1 MYIRLALIHFV
12 SGILTTNAFYQ
23 KYTVP
28 RKYDPLSKI
37 IINEERRS
45 LYIGGNNTLLHF
57 DLDLR
62 LKKQDSI
69 GPVNDSKQCN
79 PFDNSCIYMRYQT
92 VNNHISILKSF
103 RNSLIVCGTALQGI
117 CYMYNAADINIKN
130 PFVEDKKNYLGSKNS
145 SVLLVTKDEDGTEMF
160 FIGQSFDGR
169 KSDFFSN
176 MFATFDISKSNEN
189 WNFDHYAVNTYL
201 SVCETKREQ
210 FKIKFLHVFEASDF
224 IFHVFIRSINDSGTI
239 SYETRISK
247 LCKESMTYSSY
258 EEMPISCKTPTKYDI
273 GIAAHYDA
281 GRQKLYMTFGVSAY
295 NVHNIQ
301 ADNTQGSVI
310 CVFQIDEIKGKF
322 DREVLS
328 KCFANTPTGRT
339 PSWHCQSATCASASD
354 YEEHKTGALISSCS
368 QRKMEFGTE
377 AHGEGFSKTAIYQI
391 TSELLTSVLPFG
403 NRSADIILAGSN
415 TGFLRKILATQN
427 KAYVKFDV
435 SGDRNVPVASEM
447 VLDTYSN
454 LYLLTGNKITK
465 LSMTSCEI
473 HQTCGQCVISHDP
486 LGCGWCFDHCS
497 TRTKCQ
503 YNMWHTQSCPPFV
516 QGINPENGPL
526 EGSTTLTITGEN
538 FGSNKNTASVS
549 IGHEPCLIKTINDTS
564 ITCLT
569 SRVRVHVSAAV
580 KVRVTHSTSKFYRIN
595 GVSEQRGI
603 LFDHTQSSIQ
613 NIFPMKGPISGNTT
627 LTITGDKFEIGS
639 NLSVKVGKMNCDIQ
653 TKNDTEILC
662 RTQSCGSCPHVYDG
676 GHSELSLCRYSGNV
690 LVAIDGAAYQ
700 LLENKTFCYM
710 PNPEIIQ
717 PLSRNSIMISGGLNI
732 EIHGK
737 WFDSVTNHGIMISV
751 GDAHFSSSCRMK
763 YSGSLLICSTPN
775 LSPELNKSTEVI
787 VGRMAVM
794 LDNNTVTSTTFMI
807 YPDPEIDY
815 LDIDTQLKDIE
826 MNDKLLEL
834 KGQYL
839 NSAARKEDYIIT
851 INGSRCPVIDLHQTY
866 LICNLSNI
874 VHIKDVP
881 LPVEV
886 SVGLNWKSNLG
897 YLKFCHV
904 ELHRNQLHV
913 QLAAICLGTFS
924 VMILCLICVMRKK
937 HLGVFRKKKTEEFS
951 VAYLNN
957 TETGGL
963 MDPPYD
969 TGNSSAEQGT
979 PIHVN
984 QQGQSVTDMIV
995 AGASFDAIGTADM
1008 LKQQNIFI
1016 ERDLVRLGEDI
1027 GHGNFGCVYKG
1038 YLLSLEEK
1046 EERLVAVKTVL
1057 KTEVQDI
1064 NAILNE
1070 ALIMKDFE
1078 HPNVLSLIGI
1088 SVAPGEFPLVII
1100 PFVTNG
1106 DLLSYIRSDDNKP
1119 TVKDLV
1125 KFGLDIA
1132 RGMEYLGSIK
1142 FVHRDLAA
1150 RNCMVDE
1157 DLKVK
1162 VADFGLARDIYTKN
1176 YYSSDNKKMLPV
1188 KWMAP
1193 ESLEN
1198 GTYGTQSD
1206 VWSFG
1211 VVMWELI
1218 TRGSAPYCDVNNWD
1232 MHKYLQSGRRLKRTD
1247 FCPPPLYDIMMKCWE
1262 FDPDNRPTFREI
1274 NQIITGLVEQHSSVY
1289 FNLII
1294 RIEMEYSTN
1303 FDKQKMMHYVN
1314 DDIQIAKIL
1323 IPRRSNPKK
1332 LKRPNKLSNMI
1343 LDRLF
1348 ENEVTVSHTD
1358 SDVVT
1363 SAFIKDEIRIYNYTR
1378 AKADNTQ
1385 AASKG
1390 EIVTSCTQ
1398 RIMEFGIEARGDGFS
1413 NTFIYHIDNELLT
1426 SILPW
1431 RKSSADII
1439 LAGSNTGFLRKIL
1452 VTSTKGKSYVKFD
1465 VSGDRN
1471 IPVANEMVLD
1481 THSNL
1486 YLLSGNRVTKLSMTS
1501 CQLHT
1506 TCGECVT
1513 SHDPLGC
1520 GWCFG
1525 HCSTDTN
1532 CQHNIWHTDSCP
1544 PFVLGINP
1552 ASGPLEGSTKV
1563 TIAGQ
1568 NFGSM
1573 INNATVSFGAASCL
1587 IQNINDTR
1595 ITCLTSRVVVPVSTA
1610 VKVSGTDSTSKT
1622 YRIHG
1627 TSEQVDI
1634 LFEYTQSSI
1643 MSIFPMKGPISGST
1657 MLTISGDQFEIG
1669 SNLSVKIGKVLC
1681 DIQSKN
1687 NTEIV
1692 CLTQSCGR
1700 CVQAF
1705 EGEILEMTHCK
1716 YSGDIVV
1723 AIDGA
1728 SYQPLENKTFC
1739 YMPNPEIIQQPSR
1752 NSTIISGGLNI
1763 EFFGNWFDSVTNHG
1777 IMISVGDVRIGSSC
1791 TMKHSGSLLVCST
1804 PDLKSE
1810 LNKSSEVIE
1819 GRMSVMLDNNPV
1831 KPTKL
1836 MIYPDP
1842 ELDYLD
1848 IDTQL
1853 KDIEM
1858 KDKLLQL
1865 KGRYLNSAARKEDYK
1880 IKINGSSC
1888 PVIDLHQSYLIC
1900 NLSNTVHI
1908 KDVPLLVEVSVGH
1921 NWKTVLGNMRFFH
1934 VEYRKNQ
1941 IHVQLAAICLGTF
1954 AVLILCLVFVMR
1966 KKHLGVFRKKATE
1979 EFSVVYLNSTETRGL
1994 MDPPTDTGNSS
2005 TEQGMPRYV
2014 KQNKKESVS
2023 ELVVEGATWDPKPG
2037 FDAIEIVD
2045 MLKQQNIFI
2054 ERDLV
2059 RLGQDIG
2066 HGNFGC
2072 VYQGYLRSMEE
2083 RDEQLVA
2090 VKTVLKTEVQ
2100 DINAILDEAMIMKD
2114 FNHANVLSL
2123 IGISV
2128 APGEFPL
2135 VIIPFMS
2142 NGDLLSYIR
2151 SADNKPTIKD
2161 LVKFG
2166 LDVAKGMEYLGSI
2179 KFVHRDLAA
2188 RNCMMDENL
2197 RVKVADFGLARDIY
2211 TKNYYS
2217 SDNKK
2222 MLPVKWMAPESLE
2235 NGTYSTKSDVWSFG
2249 VVMWELMTRGSA
2261 PYCDVNNWDM
2271 HKYLQSGRR
2280 LKRTDFCP
2288 PPL

>member
-1 MYIRLALIHFV
+1 MYMRLV
-12 SGILTTNAFYQ
+12 GICLVARIITTFAFHQ
-23 KYTVP
+23 NYTVP
-28 RKYDPLSKI
+28 RNYGPLSKI
-37 IINEERRS
+37 VIKEERRS
-45 LYIGGNNTLLHF
+45 LYIGGKNTLFHF
-57 DLDLR
+57 NFDLR
-62 LKKQDSI
+62 LQKQDII

-103 RNSLIVCGTALQGI
+103 QNSLIVCGTARQGI
-117 CYMYNAADINIKN
+117 CYMYDSSNISLKRN
-130 PFVEDKKNYLGSKNS
+130 FGEIKKNYLGSENS
-145 SVLLVTKDEDGTEMF
+145 SVMLITKDKDGNDIF
-160 FIGQSFDGR
+160 FIGQSYDGR
-169 KSDFFSN
+169 KADYFYN
-176 MFATFDISKSNEN
+176 EFATLDIYTTNN
-189 WNFDHYAVNTYL
+189 DWNFDHYSAWSFL
-201 SVCETKREQ
+201 SVCDTKREN
-210 FKIKFLHVFEASDF
+210 FKLKFLHIFEADKY
-224 IFHVFIRSINDSGTI
+224 IFHVFIRSIIDSGSI

-247 LCKESMTYSSY
+247 LCKAKHDYNSY
-258 EEMPISCKTPTKYDI
+258 EEMAISCKTPTKYDI
-273 GIAAHYDA
+273 GIAAHYDNA
-281 GRQKLYMTFGVSAY
+281 QKQLYMTFGIRAY
-295 NVHNIQ
+295 HVDNIQ

-310 CVFQIDEIKGKF
+310 CVFSIDEMIRKF
-322 DREVLS
+322 ASEVLT
-328 KCFANTPTGRT
+328 KCFKGTPTWGT
-339 PSWHCQSATCASASD
+339 PSWHCNSTQCA
-354 YEEHKTGALISSCS
+354 
-368 QRKMEFGTE
+368 
-377 AHGEGFSKTAIYQI
+377 
-391 TSELLTSVLPFG
+391 
-403 NRSADIILAGSN
+403 
-415 TGFLRKILATQN
+415 
-427 KAYVKFDV
+427 
-435 SGDRNVPVASEM
+435 
-447 VLDTYSN
+447 
-454 LYLLTGNKITK
+454 
-465 LSMTSCEI
+465 
-473 HQTCGQCVISHDP
+473 
-486 LGCGWCFDHCS
+486 
-497 TRTKCQ
+497 
-503 YNMWHTQSCPPFV
+503 
-516 QGINPENGPL
+516 
-526 EGSTTLTITGEN
+526 
-538 FGSNKNTASVS
+538 
-549 IGHEPCLIKTINDTS
+549 
-564 ITCLT
+564 
-569 SRVRVHVSAAV
+569 
-580 KVRVTHSTSKFYRIN
+580 
-595 GVSEQRGI
+595 
-603 LFDHTQSSIQ
+603 
-613 NIFPMKGPISGNTT
+613 
-627 LTITGDKFEIGS
+627 
-639 NLSVKVGKMNCDIQ
+639 
-653 TKNDTEILC
+653 
-662 RTQSCGSCPHVYDG
+662 
-676 GHSELSLCRYSGNV
+676 
-690 LVAIDGAAYQ
+690 
-700 LLENKTFCYM
+700 
-710 PNPEIIQ
+710 
-717 PLSRNSIMISGGLNI
+717 
-732 EIHGK
+732 
-737 WFDSVTNHGIMISV
+737 
-751 GDAHFSSSCRMK
+751 
-763 YSGSLLICSTPN
+763 
-775 LSPELNKSTEVI
+775 
-787 VGRMAVM
+787 
-794 LDNNTVTSTTFMI
+794 
-807 YPDPEIDY
+807 
-815 LDIDTQLKDIE
+815 
-826 MNDKLLEL
+826 
-834 KGQYL
+834 
-839 NSAARKEDYIIT
+839 
-851 INGSRCPVIDLHQTY
+851 
-866 LICNLSNI
+866 
-874 VHIKDVP
+874 
-881 LPVEV
+881 
-886 SVGLNWKSNLG
+886 
-897 YLKFCHV
+897 
-904 ELHRNQLHV
+904 
-913 QLAAICLGTFS
+913 
-924 VMILCLICVMRKK
+924 
-937 HLGVFRKKKTEEFS
+937 
-951 VAYLNN
+951 
-957 TETGGL
+957 
-963 MDPPYD
+963 
-969 TGNSSAEQGT
+969 
-979 PIHVN
+979 
-984 QQGQSVTDMIV
+984 
-995 AGASFDAIGTADM
+995 
-1008 LKQQNIFI
+1008 
-1016 ERDLVRLGEDI
+1016 
-1027 GHGNFGCVYKG
+1027 
-1038 YLLSLEEK
+1038 
-1046 EERLVAVKTVL
+1046 
-1057 KTEVQDI
+1057 
-1064 NAILNE
+1064 
-1070 ALIMKDFE
+1070 
-1078 HPNVLSLIGI
+1078 
-1088 SVAPGEFPLVII
+1088 
-1100 PFVTNG
+1100 
-1106 DLLSYIRSDDNKP
+1106 
-1119 TVKDLV
+1119 
-1125 KFGLDIA
+1125 
-1132 RGMEYLGSIK
+1132 
-1142 FVHRDLAA
+1142 
-1150 RNCMVDE
+1150 
-1157 DLKVK
+1157 
-1162 VADFGLARDIYTKN
+1162 
-1176 YYSSDNKKMLPV
+1176 
-1188 KWMAP
+1188 
-1193 ESLEN
+1193 
-1198 GTYGTQSD
+1198 
-1206 VWSFG
+1206 
-1211 VVMWELI
+1211 
-1218 TRGSAPYCDVNNWD
+1218 
-1232 MHKYLQSGRRLKRTD
+1232 
-1247 FCPPPLYDIMMKCWE
+1247 
-1262 FDPDNRPTFREI
+1262 
-1274 NQIITGLVEQHSSVY
+1274 
-1289 FNLII
+1289 
-1294 RIEMEYSTN
+1294 
-1303 FDKQKMMHYVN
+1303 
-1314 DDIQIAKIL
+1314 
-1323 IPRRSNPKK
+1323 
-1332 LKRPNKLSNMI
+1332 
-1343 LDRLF
+1343 
-1348 ENEVTVSHTD
+1348 
-1358 SDVVT
+1358 
-1363 SAFIKDEIRIYNYTR
+1363 
-1378 AKADNTQ
+1378 

-1398 RIMEFGIEARGDGFS
+1398 KIMEFGIEARGDGLS
-1413 NTFIYHIDNELLT
+1413 NTFIYQISNELLT

-1431 RKSSADII
+1431 RNSSADII

-1452 VTSTKGKSYVKFD
+1452 VTSTKGRSYVKFD

-1501 CQLHT
+1501 CQLHK

-1520 GWCFG
+1520 GWCFD
-1525 HCSTDTN
+1525 HCSTETN
-1532 CQHNIWHTDSCP
+1532 CQHKIRHTDSCP
-1544 PFVLGINP
+1544 PFVLGISP
-1552 ASGPLEGSTKV
+1552 ANGPLEGSTKL
-1563 TIAGQ
+1563 TIAGE

-1573 INNATVSFGAASCL
+1573 INNATVSIGAASCL
-1587 IQNINDTR
+1587 IQNINDAR
-1595 ITCLTSRVVVPVSTA
+1595 ITCLTSRVEVPVSTS
-1610 VKVSGTDSTSKT
+1610 VKVSVTDSTSKT

-1627 TSEQVDI
+1627 ISEQVDI

-1705 EGEILEMTHCK
+1705 EGENLEMTHCK

-1739 YMPNPEIIQQPSR
+1739 YMPNPKIIQQPSR

-1941 IHVQLAAICLGTF
+1941 IHVQLAAICLGSF

-2151 SADNKPTIKD
+2151 SAENKPTIKD

-2166 LDVAKGMEYLGSI
+2166 LDVAKGMDYLGSI

-2288 PPL
+2288 PPLYDIMMTCWEFDPDDRPTFLDVNLRITGLVEQEK

>member
-1 MYIRLALIHFV
+1 
-12 SGILTTNAFYQ
+12 
-23 KYTVP
+23 
-28 RKYDPLSKI
+28 
-37 IINEERRS
+37 
-45 LYIGGNNTLLHF
+45 
-57 DLDLR
+57 
-62 LKKQDSI
+62 
-69 GPVNDSKQCN
+69 
-79 PFDNSCIYMRYQT
+79 MRYQT

-103 RNSLIVCGTALQGI
+103 RNSLIVCGTASQGI
-117 CYMYNAADINIKN
+117 CYMYDSSDISLKRNFGVI
-130 PFVEDKKNYLGSKNS
+130 KKNYLGSENS
-145 SVLLVTKDEDGTEMF
+145 SVMLITKDKDGNDMF
-160 FIGQSFDGR
+160 FIGQSYDGR
-169 KSDFFSN
+169 KADYFYN
-176 MFATFDISKSNEN
+176 EFATLDISNTTN
-189 WNFDHYAVNTYL
+189 NDWNFDHYSAWSFL
-201 SVCETKREQ
+201 SVCDTKREN
-210 FKIKFLHVFEASDF
+210 FKLKFLHIFEANKY
-224 IFHVFIRSINDSGTI
+224 IFHVFIRSIIDSGSI

-247 LCKESMTYSSY
+247 LCKANHDYGSY
-258 EEMPISCKTPTKYDI
+258 EEMAISCKTPTKYDI
-273 GIAAHYDA
+273 GIAAHYDNA
-281 GRQKLYMTFGVSAY
+281 QQQLYMTFGIRAY
-295 NVHNIQ
+295 HVDNIQ

-310 CVFQIDEIKGKF
+310 CVFSIDEMIRKF
-322 DREVLS
+322 ASEVLT
-328 KCFANTPTGRT
+328 KCFKGTPTWGT
-339 PSWHCQSATCASASD
+339 PSWHCNSTQCA
-354 YEEHKTGALISSCS
+354 
-368 QRKMEFGTE
+368 
-377 AHGEGFSKTAIYQI
+377 
-391 TSELLTSVLPFG
+391 
-403 NRSADIILAGSN
+403 
-415 TGFLRKILATQN
+415 
-427 KAYVKFDV
+427 
-435 SGDRNVPVASEM
+435 
-447 VLDTYSN
+447 
-454 LYLLTGNKITK
+454 
-465 LSMTSCEI
+465 
-473 HQTCGQCVISHDP
+473 
-486 LGCGWCFDHCS
+486 
-497 TRTKCQ
+497 
-503 YNMWHTQSCPPFV
+503 
-516 QGINPENGPL
+516 
-526 EGSTTLTITGEN
+526 
-538 FGSNKNTASVS
+538 
-549 IGHEPCLIKTINDTS
+549 
-564 ITCLT
+564 
-569 SRVRVHVSAAV
+569 
-580 KVRVTHSTSKFYRIN
+580 
-595 GVSEQRGI
+595 
-603 LFDHTQSSIQ
+603 
-613 NIFPMKGPISGNTT
+613 
-627 LTITGDKFEIGS
+627 
-639 NLSVKVGKMNCDIQ
+639 
-653 TKNDTEILC
+653 
-662 RTQSCGSCPHVYDG
+662 
-676 GHSELSLCRYSGNV
+676 
-690 LVAIDGAAYQ
+690 
-700 LLENKTFCYM
+700 
-710 PNPEIIQ
+710 
-717 PLSRNSIMISGGLNI
+717 
-732 EIHGK
+732 
-737 WFDSVTNHGIMISV
+737 
-751 GDAHFSSSCRMK
+751 
-763 YSGSLLICSTPN
+763 
-775 LSPELNKSTEVI
+775 
-787 VGRMAVM
+787 
-794 LDNNTVTSTTFMI
+794 
-807 YPDPEIDY
+807 
-815 LDIDTQLKDIE
+815 
-826 MNDKLLEL
+826 
-834 KGQYL
+834 
-839 NSAARKEDYIIT
+839 
-851 INGSRCPVIDLHQTY
+851 
-866 LICNLSNI
+866 
-874 VHIKDVP
+874 
-881 LPVEV
+881 
-886 SVGLNWKSNLG
+886 
-897 YLKFCHV
+897 
-904 ELHRNQLHV
+904 
-913 QLAAICLGTFS
+913 
-924 VMILCLICVMRKK
+924 
-937 HLGVFRKKKTEEFS
+937 
-951 VAYLNN
+951 
-957 TETGGL
+957 
-963 MDPPYD
+963 
-969 TGNSSAEQGT
+969 
-979 PIHVN
+979 
-984 QQGQSVTDMIV
+984 
-995 AGASFDAIGTADM
+995 
-1008 LKQQNIFI
+1008 
-1016 ERDLVRLGEDI
+1016 
-1027 GHGNFGCVYKG
+1027 
-1038 YLLSLEEK
+1038 
-1046 EERLVAVKTVL
+1046 
-1057 KTEVQDI
+1057 
-1064 NAILNE
+1064 
-1070 ALIMKDFE
+1070 
-1078 HPNVLSLIGI
+1078 
-1088 SVAPGEFPLVII
+1088 
-1100 PFVTNG
+1100 
-1106 DLLSYIRSDDNKP
+1106 
-1119 TVKDLV
+1119 
-1125 KFGLDIA
+1125 
-1132 RGMEYLGSIK
+1132 
-1142 FVHRDLAA
+1142 
-1150 RNCMVDE
+1150 
-1157 DLKVK
+1157 
-1162 VADFGLARDIYTKN
+1162 
-1176 YYSSDNKKMLPV
+1176 
-1188 KWMAP
+1188 
-1193 ESLEN
+1193 
-1198 GTYGTQSD
+1198 
-1206 VWSFG
+1206 
-1211 VVMWELI
+1211 
-1218 TRGSAPYCDVNNWD
+1218 
-1232 MHKYLQSGRRLKRTD
+1232 
-1247 FCPPPLYDIMMKCWE
+1247 
-1262 FDPDNRPTFREI
+1262 
-1274 NQIITGLVEQHSSVY
+1274 
-1289 FNLII
+1289 
-1294 RIEMEYSTN
+1294 
-1303 FDKQKMMHYVN
+1303 
-1314 DDIQIAKIL
+1314 
-1323 IPRRSNPKK
+1323 
-1332 LKRPNKLSNMI
+1332 
-1343 LDRLF
+1343 
-1348 ENEVTVSHTD
+1348 
-1358 SDVVT
+1358 
-1363 SAFIKDEIRIYNYTR
+1363 
-1378 AKADNTQ
+1378 

-1452 VTSTKGKSYVKFD
+1452 VTSTKGRSYVKFD

-1486 YLLSGNRVTKLSMTS
+1486 YILSGNRVTKLSMTS
-1501 CQLHT
+1501 CQLHK

-1520 GWCFG
+1520 GWCFD
-1525 HCSTDTN
+1525 HCSTETN

-1544 PFVLGINP
+1544 PFVLGISP
-1552 ASGPLEGSTKV
+1552 ANGPLEGSTKL
-1563 TIAGQ
+1563 TIAGE

-1573 INNATVSFGAASCL
+1573 INNATVSIGAASCL

-1610 VKVSGTDSTSKT
+1610 VKVSVTDSTSKT

-1627 TSEQVDI
+1627 ISEQVDI

-1705 EGEILEMTHCK
+1705 EGDNLEMTHCK

-1739 YMPNPEIIQQPSR
+1739 YMPNPKIIQQPSR

-1763 EFFGNWFDSVTNHG
+1763 EFLETGLILLPTT
-1777 IMISVGDVRIGSSC
+1777 SC

-1865 KGRYLNSAARKEDYK
+1865 KGRYLNSAARGEDYK

-1888 PVIDLHQSYLIC
+1888 PVMDLHQSYLIC

-1954 AVLILCLVFVMR
+1954 AVLILCLVFVMQ

-1994 MDPPTDTGNSS
+1994 MDPPTDT
-2005 TEQGMPRYV
+2005 
-2014 KQNKKESVS
+2014 

-2100 DINAILDEAMIMKD
+2100 DINAIVDEAMIMKD
-2114 FNHANVLSL
+2114 FDHANVLSL

-2288 PPL
+2288 PPLYDIMMTCWEFDPDDRPTFQDVNLRITGLVEQEK

>member
-1 MYIRLALIHFV
+1 MYMRLV
-12 SGILTTNAFYQ
+12 GICLVARIITTFAFHQ
-23 KYTVP
+23 NYTVP
-28 RKYDPLSKI
+28 RNYGPLSKI
-37 IINEERRS
+37 VIKEERRS
-45 LYIGGNNTLLHF
+45 LYIGGKNTLFHF
-57 DLDLR
+57 NFDLR
-62 LKKQDSI
+62 LQKQDI
-69 GPVNDSKQCN
+69 MGPVNDSKECN

-103 RNSLIVCGTALQGI
+103 RNSLIVCGTARQGI
-117 CYMYNAADINIKN
+117 CYMYDSSDISLKRN
-130 PFVEDKKNYLGSKNS
+130 FGVTKKNYLGSENS
-145 SVLLVTKDEDGTEMF
+145 SVMLITKDKHGIDLF
-160 FIGQSFDGR
+160 FIGQSYDGR
-169 KSDFFSN
+169 KADYFYN
-176 MFATFDISKSNEN
+176 EFASLDISNTTN
-189 WNFDHYAVNTYL
+189 NDWNFDHYSAWSFL
-201 SVCETKREQ
+201 SVCDTKREN
-210 FKIKFLHVFEASDF
+210 FKLKFLHIFEADKY
-224 IFHVFIRSINDSGTI
+224 IFHVFIRSIIDSGII

-247 LCKESMTYSSY
+247 LCKANHDYGSY
-258 EEMPISCKTPTKYDI
+258 EEMAISCKTPTKYDI
-273 GIAAHYDA
+273 GIAAHYDNA
-281 GRQKLYMTFGVSAY
+281 QKQLYMTFGIRAY
-295 NVHNIQ
+295 HVDNIQ

-310 CVFQIDEIKGKF
+310 CVFSIDEMIRTF
-322 DREVLS
+322 ASEVLT
-328 KCFANTPTGRT
+328 KCFKGTPTWGT
-339 PSWHCQSATCASASD
+339 PSWHCNSTQCA
-354 YEEHKTGALISSCS
+354 
-368 QRKMEFGTE
+368 
-377 AHGEGFSKTAIYQI
+377 
-391 TSELLTSVLPFG
+391 
-403 NRSADIILAGSN
+403 
-415 TGFLRKILATQN
+415 
-427 KAYVKFDV
+427 
-435 SGDRNVPVASEM
+435 
-447 VLDTYSN
+447 
-454 LYLLTGNKITK
+454 
-465 LSMTSCEI
+465 
-473 HQTCGQCVISHDP
+473 
-486 LGCGWCFDHCS
+486 
-497 TRTKCQ
+497 
-503 YNMWHTQSCPPFV
+503 
-516 QGINPENGPL
+516 
-526 EGSTTLTITGEN
+526 
-538 FGSNKNTASVS
+538 
-549 IGHEPCLIKTINDTS
+549 
-564 ITCLT
+564 
-569 SRVRVHVSAAV
+569 
-580 KVRVTHSTSKFYRIN
+580 
-595 GVSEQRGI
+595 
-603 LFDHTQSSIQ
+603 
-613 NIFPMKGPISGNTT
+613 
-627 LTITGDKFEIGS
+627 
-639 NLSVKVGKMNCDIQ
+639 
-653 TKNDTEILC
+653 
-662 RTQSCGSCPHVYDG
+662 
-676 GHSELSLCRYSGNV
+676 
-690 LVAIDGAAYQ
+690 
-700 LLENKTFCYM
+700 
-710 PNPEIIQ
+710 
-717 PLSRNSIMISGGLNI
+717 
-732 EIHGK
+732 
-737 WFDSVTNHGIMISV
+737 
-751 GDAHFSSSCRMK
+751 
-763 YSGSLLICSTPN
+763 
-775 LSPELNKSTEVI
+775 
-787 VGRMAVM
+787 
-794 LDNNTVTSTTFMI
+794 
-807 YPDPEIDY
+807 
-815 LDIDTQLKDIE
+815 
-826 MNDKLLEL
+826 
-834 KGQYL
+834 
-839 NSAARKEDYIIT
+839 
-851 INGSRCPVIDLHQTY
+851 
-866 LICNLSNI
+866 
-874 VHIKDVP
+874 
-881 LPVEV
+881 
-886 SVGLNWKSNLG
+886 
-897 YLKFCHV
+897 
-904 ELHRNQLHV
+904 
-913 QLAAICLGTFS
+913 
-924 VMILCLICVMRKK
+924 
-937 HLGVFRKKKTEEFS
+937 
-951 VAYLNN
+951 
-957 TETGGL
+957 
-963 MDPPYD
+963 
-969 TGNSSAEQGT
+969 
-979 PIHVN
+979 
-984 QQGQSVTDMIV
+984 
-995 AGASFDAIGTADM
+995 
-1008 LKQQNIFI
+1008 
-1016 ERDLVRLGEDI
+1016 
-1027 GHGNFGCVYKG
+1027 
-1038 YLLSLEEK
+1038 
-1046 EERLVAVKTVL
+1046 
-1057 KTEVQDI
+1057 
-1064 NAILNE
+1064 
-1070 ALIMKDFE
+1070 
-1078 HPNVLSLIGI
+1078 
-1088 SVAPGEFPLVII
+1088 
-1100 PFVTNG
+1100 
-1106 DLLSYIRSDDNKP
+1106 
-1119 TVKDLV
+1119 
-1125 KFGLDIA
+1125 
-1132 RGMEYLGSIK
+1132 
-1142 FVHRDLAA
+1142 
-1150 RNCMVDE
+1150 
-1157 DLKVK
+1157 
-1162 VADFGLARDIYTKN
+1162 
-1176 YYSSDNKKMLPV
+1176 
-1188 KWMAP
+1188 
-1193 ESLEN
+1193 
-1198 GTYGTQSD
+1198 
-1206 VWSFG
+1206 
-1211 VVMWELI
+1211 
-1218 TRGSAPYCDVNNWD
+1218 
-1232 MHKYLQSGRRLKRTD
+1232 
-1247 FCPPPLYDIMMKCWE
+1247 
-1262 FDPDNRPTFREI
+1262 
-1274 NQIITGLVEQHSSVY
+1274 
-1289 FNLII
+1289 
-1294 RIEMEYSTN
+1294 
-1303 FDKQKMMHYVN
+1303 
-1314 DDIQIAKIL
+1314 
-1323 IPRRSNPKK
+1323 
-1332 LKRPNKLSNMI
+1332 
-1343 LDRLF
+1343 
-1348 ENEVTVSHTD
+1348 
-1358 SDVVT
+1358 
-1363 SAFIKDEIRIYNYTR
+1363 
-1378 AKADNTQ
+1378 

-1452 VTSTKGKSYVKFD
+1452 VTSTKGRSYIKFD

-1513 SHDPLGC
+1513 SNDPLGC

-1525 HCSTDTN
+1525 HCSTRTN
-1532 CQHNIWHTDSCP
+1532 CQHNIWHTYSCP

-1563 TIAGQ
+1563 TIAGE

-1573 INNATVSFGAASCL
+1573 INNATVSIGAASCL

-1595 ITCLTSRVVVPVSTA
+1595 ITCLTSRVIVPVPTA
-1610 VKVSGTDSTSKT
+1610 VKVSVTDSTSKT
-1622 YRIHG
+1622 YRIQG
-1627 TSEQVDI
+1627 ISEQVDI

-1705 EGEILEMTHCK
+1705 EGENLEMTHCR

-1739 YMPNPEIIQQPSR
+1739 YMPNPKIIQQPSR

-1763 EFFGNWFDSVTNHG
+1763 EFFGKWFDSVTNHG
-1777 IMISVGDVRIGSSC
+1777 IMISVGDVHIGSSC

-1819 GRMSVMLDNNPV
+1819 GRMSVILDNNPV

-1888 PVIDLHQSYLIC
+1888 PVMDLHQSYLIC

-1966 KKHLGVFRKKATE
+1966 KKHLGVFRKKTTE

-2023 ELVVEGATWDPKPG
+2023 ELFVEGATWDPKPG

-2054 ERDLV
+2054 ERDLI

-2288 PPL
+2288 PPLYDIMMTCWEFDPDDRPTFHDVNLRITGLVEQEK

>member
-1 MYIRLALIHFV
+1 MNIRLAVTFLV
-12 SGILTTNAFYQ
+12 VGNLTTHAFNQNYALPT
-23 KYTVP
+23 KYS
-28 RKYDPLSKI
+28 PLSKL
-37 IINEERRS
+37 IINEERKS

-69 GPVNDSKQCN
+69 GPVNDSKQCK
-79 PFDNSCIYMRYQT
+79 PFDNSCIYMRFRT

-103 RNSLIVCGTALQGI
+103 RNSLIVCGTARQGI
-117 CYMYNAADINIKN
+117 CYMYDSSDISLKRNFGVI
-130 PFVEDKKNYLGSKNS
+130 KKNYLGSENS
-145 SVLLVTKDEDGTEMF
+145 SVMLITKDRNGIDIF
-160 FIGQSFDGR
+160 FIGQSYDGR
-169 KSDFFSN
+169 KADYFYN
-176 MFATFDISKSNEN
+176 EFATLDISNTTN
-189 WNFDHYAVNTYL
+189 NDWNFDHYSAWSFL
-201 SVCETKREQ
+201 SVCDTIREN
-210 FKIKFLHVFEASDF
+210 FKLKFLHIFEADKY
-224 IFHVFIRSINDSGTI
+224 IFHVFIRSIIDSGSI

-247 LCKESMTYSSY
+247 LCKANHDYGSY
-258 EEMPISCKTPTKYDI
+258 EEMAISCKTPTKYDI
-273 GIAAHYDA
+273 GIAAHYDNA
-281 GRQKLYMTFGVSAY
+281 QQQLYMTFGIRAY
-295 NVHNIQ
+295 HVNNIQ

-310 CVFQIDEIKGKF
+310 CVFSIDEMIRKF
-322 DREVLS
+322 ESEVLT
-328 KCFANTPTGRT
+328 KCFKGTPTWGT
-339 PSWHCQSATCASASD
+339 PSWHCNSTQCA
-354 YEEHKTGALISSCS
+354 
-368 QRKMEFGTE
+368 
-377 AHGEGFSKTAIYQI
+377 
-391 TSELLTSVLPFG
+391 
-403 NRSADIILAGSN
+403 
-415 TGFLRKILATQN
+415 
-427 KAYVKFDV
+427 
-435 SGDRNVPVASEM
+435 
-447 VLDTYSN
+447 
-454 LYLLTGNKITK
+454 
-465 LSMTSCEI
+465 
-473 HQTCGQCVISHDP
+473 
-486 LGCGWCFDHCS
+486 
-497 TRTKCQ
+497 
-503 YNMWHTQSCPPFV
+503 
-516 QGINPENGPL
+516 
-526 EGSTTLTITGEN
+526 
-538 FGSNKNTASVS
+538 
-549 IGHEPCLIKTINDTS
+549 
-564 ITCLT
+564 
-569 SRVRVHVSAAV
+569 
-580 KVRVTHSTSKFYRIN
+580 
-595 GVSEQRGI
+595 
-603 LFDHTQSSIQ
+603 
-613 NIFPMKGPISGNTT
+613 
-627 LTITGDKFEIGS
+627 
-639 NLSVKVGKMNCDIQ
+639 
-653 TKNDTEILC
+653 
-662 RTQSCGSCPHVYDG
+662 
-676 GHSELSLCRYSGNV
+676 
-690 LVAIDGAAYQ
+690 
-700 LLENKTFCYM
+700 
-710 PNPEIIQ
+710 
-717 PLSRNSIMISGGLNI
+717 
-732 EIHGK
+732 
-737 WFDSVTNHGIMISV
+737 
-751 GDAHFSSSCRMK
+751 
-763 YSGSLLICSTPN
+763 
-775 LSPELNKSTEVI
+775 
-787 VGRMAVM
+787 
-794 LDNNTVTSTTFMI
+794 
-807 YPDPEIDY
+807 
-815 LDIDTQLKDIE
+815 
-826 MNDKLLEL
+826 
-834 KGQYL
+834 
-839 NSAARKEDYIIT
+839 
-851 INGSRCPVIDLHQTY
+851 
-866 LICNLSNI
+866 
-874 VHIKDVP
+874 
-881 LPVEV
+881 
-886 SVGLNWKSNLG
+886 
-897 YLKFCHV
+897 
-904 ELHRNQLHV
+904 
-913 QLAAICLGTFS
+913 
-924 VMILCLICVMRKK
+924 
-937 HLGVFRKKKTEEFS
+937 
-951 VAYLNN
+951 
-957 TETGGL
+957 
-963 MDPPYD
+963 
-969 TGNSSAEQGT
+969 
-979 PIHVN
+979 
-984 QQGQSVTDMIV
+984 
-995 AGASFDAIGTADM
+995 
-1008 LKQQNIFI
+1008 
-1016 ERDLVRLGEDI
+1016 
-1027 GHGNFGCVYKG
+1027 
-1038 YLLSLEEK
+1038 
-1046 EERLVAVKTVL
+1046 
-1057 KTEVQDI
+1057 
-1064 NAILNE
+1064 
-1070 ALIMKDFE
+1070 
-1078 HPNVLSLIGI
+1078 
-1088 SVAPGEFPLVII
+1088 
-1100 PFVTNG
+1100 
-1106 DLLSYIRSDDNKP
+1106 
-1119 TVKDLV
+1119 
-1125 KFGLDIA
+1125 
-1132 RGMEYLGSIK
+1132 
-1142 FVHRDLAA
+1142 
-1150 RNCMVDE
+1150 
-1157 DLKVK
+1157 
-1162 VADFGLARDIYTKN
+1162 
-1176 YYSSDNKKMLPV
+1176 
-1188 KWMAP
+1188 
-1193 ESLEN
+1193 
-1198 GTYGTQSD
+1198 
-1206 VWSFG
+1206 
-1211 VVMWELI
+1211 
-1218 TRGSAPYCDVNNWD
+1218 
-1232 MHKYLQSGRRLKRTD
+1232 
-1247 FCPPPLYDIMMKCWE
+1247 
-1262 FDPDNRPTFREI
+1262 
-1274 NQIITGLVEQHSSVY
+1274 
-1289 FNLII
+1289 
-1294 RIEMEYSTN
+1294 
-1303 FDKQKMMHYVN
+1303 
-1314 DDIQIAKIL
+1314 
-1323 IPRRSNPKK
+1323 
-1332 LKRPNKLSNMI
+1332 
-1343 LDRLF
+1343 
-1348 ENEVTVSHTD
+1348 
-1358 SDVVT
+1358 
-1363 SAFIKDEIRIYNYTR
+1363 
-1378 AKADNTQ
+1378 
-1385 AASKG
+1385 AASKS

-1398 RIMEFGIEARGDGFS
+1398 RIMEFGIEARGDGLS
-1413 NTFIYHIDNELLT
+1413 KTFIYHISNELLT

-1431 RKSSADII
+1431 RNSSADII

-1452 VTSTKGKSYVKFD
+1452 VTSTKGRSYVKFD
-1465 VSGDRN
+1465 VSGYRN

-1481 THSNL
+1481 THNNL

-1520 GWCFG
+1520 GWCFD
-1525 HCSTDTN
+1525 HCSTETN
-1532 CQHNIWHTDSCP
+1532 CQHNIWHTVSCP
-1544 PFVLGINP
+1544 PFVLGISP
-1552 ASGPLEGSTKV
+1552 ANGPLEGSTKL
-1563 TIAGQ
+1563 TIAGE

-1573 INNATVSFGAASCL
+1573 INNATVSIGAASCL
-1587 IQNINDTR
+1587 IQNINNTR

-1610 VKVSGTDSTSKT
+1610 VKVSVTDSTSKT

-1627 TSEQVDI
+1627 ISKQVDI

-1643 MSIFPMKGPISGST
+1643 VSIFPMKGPISGST
-1657 MLTISGDQFEIG
+1657 MLTISGDTFKIG

-1705 EGEILEMTHCK
+1705 EGENLEMTHCK

-1728 SYQPLENKTFC
+1728 SYQPLEKQDIFVICQTQRLFSNRHEKVSNNISF
-1739 YMPNPEIIQQPSR
+1739 
-1752 NSTIISGGLNI
+1752 SGGLNI

-2037 FDAIEIVD
+2037 FDAIGIVD

-2288 PPL
+2288 PPLYDIMMTCWEFDPDDRPTFQDVNLRITGLVEQEK